1 MTNKFG
7 CPAVLVTWRNSS
19 KKNTRTR
26 NIETKTKIKLQQ
38 ILGTSSSSDYEDLST
53 EYVTE
58 EEMIKIFND
67 KGYKVTSL
75 SDINNNGEIRYQ
87 IKMLLRNKKEAK

>member
-1 MTNKFG
+1 
-7 CPAVLVTWRNSS
+7 
-19 KKNTRTR
+19 
-26 NIETKTKIKLQQ
+26 
-38 ILGTSSSSDYEDLST
+38 
-53 EYVTE
+53 
-58 EEMIKIFND
+58 MIKIFND